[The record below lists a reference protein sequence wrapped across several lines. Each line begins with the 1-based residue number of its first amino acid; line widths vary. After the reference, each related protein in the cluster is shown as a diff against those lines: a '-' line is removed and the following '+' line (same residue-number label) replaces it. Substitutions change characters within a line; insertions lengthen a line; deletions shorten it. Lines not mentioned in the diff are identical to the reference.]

1 MARDE
6 SYLFRDGKV
15 TPMSQDET
23 ETDNAVD
30 ETLVDAETAETSE
43 DSMELPDDHP
53 LVKTL
58 AKQRAELKE
67 LRKTYTQASKE
78 LDEVRKSQL
87 SETERLIEQTKDDT
101 RRAVRLEFAE
111 KLVEAEL
118 KSSLKGRAL
127 EGDAI
132 LTFNKTAFIDD
143 NGDIDSDAIATWV
156 EAHSTHPEAP
166 KPDLGQGARGNKNS
180 LAQIRSRDEL
190 TNMSPAEILQARKDG
205 RLDALMGKS

>member
-1 MARDE
+1 
-6 SYLFRDGKV
+6 
-15 TPMSQDET
+15 MSQDET
-23 ETDNAVD
+23 TIENAVD
-30 ETLVDAETAETSE
+30 DETVNTETVDDGQDAT
-43 DSMELPDDHP
+43 ELPDDHP

-87 SETERLIEQTKDDT
+87 SETERLIEQTKDET

-118 KSSLKGRAL
+118 KSSLKGRTL
-127 EGDAI
+127 EGDSI
-132 LTFNKTAFIDD
+132 LTFDKTAFIDD
-143 NGDIDSDAIATWV
+143 SGDIDSEAIATWV
-156 EAHSTHPEAP
+156 EAHSTHPDAP

-205 RLDALMGKS
+205 RLDSLMGKS

>member
-1 MARDE
+1 
-6 SYLFRDGKV
+6 
-15 TPMSQDET
+15 MSQDET
-23 ETDNAVD
+23 TIENAVED
-30 ETLVDAETAETSE
+30 TIVDTETVDDGQDTT
-43 DSMELPDDHP
+43 ELPDDHP

-87 SETERLIEQTKDDT
+87 SDTERLIEQTKEDT
-101 RRAVRLEFAE
+101 RRAVRMEYAE

-118 KSSLKGRAL
+118 KSSLKGRTL

-132 LTFNKTAFIDD
+132 LTFDKMAFIDD
-143 NGDIDSDAIATWV
+143 SGDIDSEAIATWV

-166 KPDLGQGARGNKNS
+166 KPDLGQGPRGNKNS
-180 LAQIRSRDEL
+180 LAQIRTRDEL
-190 TNMSPAEILQARKDG
+190 NGMTPAEILQARKDG

>member
-23 ETDNAVD
+23 KTENDVD
-30 ETLVDAETAETSE
+30 ETPVDTETVETSE
-43 DSMELPDDHP
+43 DTTALPDDHP

-118 KSSLKGRAL
+118 KSSLKGRTL
-127 EGDAI
+127 EGDSI
-132 LTFNKTAFIDD
+132 LTFDKTAFIDD
-143 NGDIDSDAIATWV
+143 SGDIDSEAIATWV
-156 EAHSTHPEAP
+156 EAHSTHPDAP
-166 KPDLGQGARGNKNS
+166 KPDLGQGARGEKNS
-180 LAQIRSRDEL
+180 LAQVRTRDEL

>member
-1 MARDE
+1 MTRDE

-15 TPMSQDET
+15 TPMSQDEQVT
-23 ETDNAVD
+23 ETTADDTPV
-30 ETLVDAETAETSE
+30 ETETVETSE
-43 DSMELPDDHP
+43 DTTELPDDHP

-87 SETERLIEQTKDDT
+87 SDTERLLEQTKEDT
-101 RRAVRLEFAE
+101 RKAVRLEFAE

-127 EGDAI
+127 EGDSI
-132 LTFNKTAFIDD
+132 LAFDKTAFIDD
-143 NGDIDSDAIATWV
+143 LGDIDSEAIATWV
-156 EAHSTHPEAP
+156 ETHSTNLDAP

-190 TNMSPAEILQARKDG
+190 IGMTPDEILSARNDG
-205 RLDALMGKS
+205 RLDSLMGKS

>member
-1 MARDE
+1 
-6 SYLFRDGKV
+6 
-15 TPMSQDET
+15 MSQDET

>member
-1 MARDE
+1 
-6 SYLFRDGKV
+6 
-15 TPMSQDET
+15 MSQDET
-23 ETDNAVD
+23 KTENDVD
-30 ETLVDAETAETSE
+30 ETPVDTETVETGE
-43 DSMELPDDHP
+43 DTTELPDDHP

-118 KSSLKGRAL
+118 KSSLKGRTL
-127 EGDAI
+127 EGDSI
-132 LTFNKTAFIDD
+132 LTFDKTAFIDD
-143 NGDIDSDAIATWV
+143 SGDIDSEAIATWV
-156 EAHSTHPEAP
+156 EAHSTHPDAP
-166 KPDLGQGARGNKNS
+166 KPNLGQGARGDKNS
-180 LAQIRSRDEL
+180 LAQIRTRDEL

-205 RLDALMGKS
+205 RLDSLMGKS

>member
-1 MARDE
+1 
-6 SYLFRDGKV
+6 
-15 TPMSQDET
+15 MSQDET
-23 ETDNAVD
+23 VTENTVD
-30 ETLVDAETAETSE
+30 ETPVETETVETSE
-43 DSMELPDDHP
+43 DTMELPDDHP

-78 LDEVRKSQL
+78 LDEIRKSQL
-87 SETERLIEQTKDDT
+87 SDTERLIEQTKEDT

-118 KSSLKGRAL
+118 KSSLKGRTL

-132 LTFNKTAFIDD
+132 LAFNKTAFIDD
-143 NGDIDSDAIATWV
+143 NGDIDSEAIATWV

-166 KPDLGQGARGNKNS
+166 KPDLGQGSRGNKNS
-180 LAQIRSRDEL
+180 LAQIRTRDEL
-190 TNMSPAEILQARKDG
+190 DGMTPAEILQARKDG

>member
-1 MARDE
+1 
-6 SYLFRDGKV
+6 
-15 TPMSQDET
+15 MSQDET
-23 ETDNAVD
+23 VTENTVD
-30 ETLVDAETAETSE
+30 ETPVDTETVDTGE
-43 DSMELPDDHP
+43 DTMELPDDHP

-101 RRAVRLEFAE
+101 RRAVRMEFAE

-118 KSSLKGRAL
+118 KSSLKGRTL

-132 LTFNKTAFIDD
+132 LTFDKTAFIDD
-143 NGDIDSDAIATWV
+143 SGDIDSEAIATWV
-156 EAHSTHPEAP
+156 EAHSTNPEAP

-180 LAQIRSRDEL
+180 LAQVRSRDEL
-190 TNMSPAEILQARKDG
+190 NNMSPAEILQARKDG
-205 RLDALMGKS
+205 RLDSLMGKS